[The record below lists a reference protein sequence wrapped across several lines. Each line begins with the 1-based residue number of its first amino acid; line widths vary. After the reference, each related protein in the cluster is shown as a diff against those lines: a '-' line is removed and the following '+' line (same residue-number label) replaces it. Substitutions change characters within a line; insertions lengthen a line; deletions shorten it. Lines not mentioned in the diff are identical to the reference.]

1 MAVAITGEGVRQWE
15 QRRGERERERE
26 RQDQYGQEIND
37 GDHL

>member
-26 RQDQYGQEIND
+26 TRPVWTRDQ
-37 GDHL
+37 